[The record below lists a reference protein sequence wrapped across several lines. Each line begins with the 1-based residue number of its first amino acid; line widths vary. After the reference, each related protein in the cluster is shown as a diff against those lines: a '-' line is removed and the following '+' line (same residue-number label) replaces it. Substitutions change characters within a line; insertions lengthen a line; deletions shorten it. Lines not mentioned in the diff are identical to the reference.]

1 MSKIVITHVSHAK
14 RFSHLVEVAEG
25 IRDQTNRGLRRFR
38 GSISVAVALWATCA
52 LRTRLRVAPGVAGS
66 EAATAADWANCQVE
80 ADSVATAAALLP
92 VDAAARQGLAV

>member
-38 GSISVAVALWATCA
+38 GSIFCSRRPVDDVRASY
-52 LRTRLRVAPGVAGS
+52 S
-66 EAATAADWANCQVE
+66 EAATAEDWANRQVE
-80 ADSVATAAALLP
+80 ADSVATAAAPLP
-92 VDAAARQGLAV
+92 VDAAARPGLAV